1 MEIAFAPLH
10 HAGQMQ
16 FSFIDLKSQFLA
28 LEAELMPAMRAVME
42 QSNFVLG
49 GPVAE
54 FEKNFAAYS
63 ECKHGIGVASGLD
76 AIKLALRALGI
87 GPGEE
92 VITAANTFIATT
104 LGISA
109 VGATPVLVDIDEQFY
124 NIDPAKIE
132 AAITPRTRA
141 IMPVHL
147 YGQPAD
153 MGPVMEIARRHNLRV
168 IEDASQ
174 AHGARYH
181 GKRVGSFGDIAAFSL
196 YPGKNLGAYG
206 DGGVIT
212 TNDDDLADKIQTLRN
227 YGSKVKYH
235 HLVKGEN
242 SRLDTLQAVVVNTK
256 LKYLDEGNVKRR
268 AAAARYTEGLAGM
281 AEVTTPAVMNDVE
294 HVFHLYVIRV
304 PRRDELMEYLKSR
317 GIPTII
323 HYPIPIHLQEAYA
336 DAGWTK
342 GAFQVTERY
351 ADEIVSLPMFP
362 EISAEQIDAVV
373 EGVRSFHE

>member
-1 MEIAFAPLH
+1 MNIP
-10 HAGQMQ
+10 
-16 FSFIDLKSQFLA
+16 FIDLKTQFHA
-28 LEAELMPAMRAVME
+28 LEAELMPKIRAVME
-42 QSNFVLG
+42 QSSFILG

-63 ECKHGIGVASGLD
+63 ECAHGIGVASGLD
-76 AIKLALRALGI
+76 AIKIALRALDI
-87 GPGEE
+87 GPGDE
-92 VITAANTFIATT
+92 VITAANTFIATA

-109 VGATPVLVDIDEQFY
+109 VGATPVLVDCDEYYY

-132 AAITPRTRA
+132 AAITPRTKA

-153 MGPVMEIARRHNLRV
+153 MAPIMDIARRHNLRI

-174 AHGARYH
+174 AHGARYR
-181 GKRVGSFGDIAAFSL
+181 GRRIGSFGDISAFSL

-212 TNDDDLADKIQTLRN
+212 TNDAALADKMQTLRN

-242 SRLDTLQAVVVNTK
+242 SRLDTIQAVVCDVK
-256 LKYLDEGNVKRR
+256 LKHLDAGNVKRR
-268 AAAARYTEGLAGM
+268 AAAARYTQGLAGI
-281 AEVTTPAVMNDVE
+281 AKVIRPAVMPEVE
-294 HVFHLYVIRV
+294 HVYHLYVIRV
-304 PRRDELMEYLKSR
+304 PRREALMEHLKKN
-317 GIPTII
+317 GIGTII

-336 DAGWTK
+336 DAGWTNDQ
-342 GAFQVTERY
+342 FPVTEKY
-351 ADEIVSLPMFP
+351 AHEILSLPMFP
-362 EISAEQIDAVV
+362 DISGEQIDHVV
-373 EGVRSFHE
+373 ASIRSFFN

>member
-1 MEIAFAPLH
+1 MNIP
-10 HAGQMQ
+10 
-16 FSFIDLKSQFLA
+16 FIDLKTQFLA
-28 LEAELMPAMRAVME
+28 LEAELLPAMRAVME

-76 AIKLALRALGI
+76 AIKLALRALDI
-87 GPGEE
+87 GPGDE

-109 VGATPVLVDIDEQFY
+109 VGATPVLVDIDEHYY

-153 MGPVMEIARRHNLRV
+153 MGPIMDIARRHNLRV

-174 AHGARYH
+174 AHGARYQ

-212 TNDDDLADKIQTLRN
+212 TNDDALADKMITLRN

-256 LKYLDEGNVKRR
+256 LKYLDEGNAKRR
-268 AAAARYTEGLAGM
+268 AAAARYTKGLSGIAQ
-281 AEVTTPAVMNDVE
+281 VTTPPVMPGVE
-294 HVFHLYVIRV
+294 HVYHLYVIRV
-304 PRRDELMEYLKSR
+304 PRRDELMEHLKTR

-342 GAFQVTERY
+342 GQFPVTERY

-373 EGVRSFHE
+373 DGVRSFYG